1 VRALLA
7 LVLVAA
13 VAGCG
18 GGSSHDDF
26 VRDAAAICKRAN
38 ERVTALGVPES
49 YTDTLLY
56 ARRAEDAVR
65 DQIEALRE
73 LDPPEGDRKHF
84 EDYLDT
90 LARRRVQLD
99 HLSVAA
105 DANNIS
111 DIQGIGTQLNA
122 LTRQGRAQARRA
134 GLTNCE

>member
-1 VRALLA
+1 VRALVAAA
-7 LVLVAA
+7 LVVLA
-13 VAGCG
+13 AGCG
-18 GGSSHDDF
+18 GSSGDF
-26 VRDAAAICKRAN
+26 AKDAAAICKRAN
-38 ERVTALGVPES
+38 ERVTALGTPTS

-56 ARRAEDAVR
+56 ARQAEDAVR
-65 DQIEALRE
+65 DQIEALEE
-73 LDPPEGDRKHF
+73 LDAPDDAREHF

-134 GLTNCE
+134 GLTDCE